1 MMIMISQPTLP
12 ELEIDQYTKQ
22 MMCSFVV
29 LNRCGHWDVYTCVR
43 RCSLSW
49 VYARQ
54 AWPARLHSA
63 RRIIALCLIVS
74 LSVCYEFLFCVWLTL
89 TMLRFCGYKLRS
101 YWFYICAFVENT
113 FAVRGSF
120 LRFHSM
126 ARQLCGAGAR
136 ARLPTIYFF
145 LPHFGAIKV
154 RRHSLACQMSSGFC
168 VPHLLKLVYFS
179 ILLKI
184 RKRIYIAFL

>member
-1 MMIMISQPTLP
+1 ML
-12 ELEIDQYTKQ
+12 
-22 MMCSFVV
+22 SFF
-29 LNRCGHWDVYTCVR
+29 LTNKDEYNRCGHWDVYTCVR

-49 VYARQ
+49 VYAWQ
-54 AWPARLHSA
+54 VWQARLHSA
-63 RRIIALCLIVS
+63 RCISLCALVS
-74 LSVCYEFLFCVWLTL
+74 LLSVCCEFLFCVWLTL

-113 FAVRGSF
+113 FAVSWQFFCAF
-120 LRFHSM
+120 LAWPAS
-126 ARQLCGAGAR
+126 CGALGHV
-136 ARLPTIYFF
+136 LDFQQFIFF

-154 RRHSLACQMSSGFC
+154 RRHSLLSNVFRILRTTFIKVSLF
-168 VPHLLKLVYFS
+168 F